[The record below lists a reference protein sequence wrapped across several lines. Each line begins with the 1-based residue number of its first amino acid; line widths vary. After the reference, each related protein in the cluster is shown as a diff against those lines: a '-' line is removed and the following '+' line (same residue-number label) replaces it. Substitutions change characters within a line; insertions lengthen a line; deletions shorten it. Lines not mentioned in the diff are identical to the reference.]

1 MNSTIS
7 FLGKNVDELIDGADA
22 IFEKVDVF
30 DVLDVWDRVDLSDE
44 EVRVFVVS
52 VDGGSFSGG
61 CVGSGCGCGCGC
73 GGGGAGAGGGSVSSI
88 ARTQSRS

>member
-30 DVLDVWDRVDLSDE
+30 DVLDV
-44 EVRVFVVS
+44 
-52 VDGGSFSGG
+52 
-61 CVGSGCGCGCGC
+61 
-73 GGGGAGAGGGSVSSI
+73 
-88 ARTQSRS
+88 